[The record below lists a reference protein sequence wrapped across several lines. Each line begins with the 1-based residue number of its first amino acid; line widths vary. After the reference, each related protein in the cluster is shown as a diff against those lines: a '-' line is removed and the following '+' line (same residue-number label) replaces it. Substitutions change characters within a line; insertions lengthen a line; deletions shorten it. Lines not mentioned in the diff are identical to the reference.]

1 MVINF
6 LTNVILW
13 AYERIKYV
21 TSKPDY
27 KIIDQSMEYFIDN
40 DIIPEELDD
49 FWLDESINEWDGITE
64 TFYKNLNNVNYK
76 NTTIPKNVKKILVRI
91 KYWYNDKMY
100 KYMSYDMD
108 HEWPPARKSGIVF
121 NMPITSAQLLDSDGK
136 PVKDLLNKIKRYAGP
151 RGDYNNQQIRISD
164 LMYYDMETLEN
175 EYPTIKIKSP
185 LGMVKHVNTV
195 DGYITDLSIP

>member
-13 AYERIKYV
+13 AYERIKSV

-175 EYPTIKIKSP
+175 ESPTIKIKSP

>member
-13 AYERIKYV
+13 AYERIKSV

-175 EYPTIKIKSP
+175 EYQTIKIKSP

>member
-49 FWLDESINEWDGITE
+49 FWLD
-64 TFYKNLNNVNYK
+64 
-76 NTTIPKNVKKILVRI
+76 
-91 KYWYNDKMY
+91 
-100 KYMSYDMD
+100 
-108 HEWPPARKSGIVF
+108 
-121 NMPITSAQLLDSDGK
+121 
-136 PVKDLLNKIKRYAGP
+136 
-151 RGDYNNQQIRISD
+151 
-164 LMYYDMETLEN
+164 
-175 EYPTIKIKSP
+175 
-185 LGMVKHVNTV
+185 
-195 DGYITDLSIP
+195 

>member
-1 MVINF
+1 
-6 LTNVILW
+6 
-13 AYERIKYV
+13 
-21 TSKPDY
+21 
-27 KIIDQSMEYFIDN
+27 
-40 DIIPEELDD
+40 
-49 FWLDESINEWDGITE
+49 
-64 TFYKNLNNVNYK
+64 
-76 NTTIPKNVKKILVRI
+76 
-91 KYWYNDKMY
+91 MY

>member
-1 MVINF
+1 MIINF

-13 AYERIKYV
+13 VYDSIKSV

-108 HEWPPARKSGIVF
+108 HEWPPARKNGIVF

-175 EYPTIKIKSP
+175 EYPMIKIKSP
-185 LGMVKHVNTV
+185 LGMVKHVSSV

>member
-13 AYERIKYV
+13 AYERIKSV

-76 NTTIPKNVKKILVRI
+76 NTTIPKNVKKILARI

-185 LGMVKHVNTV
+185 LGMVKHVSSV

>member
-13 AYERIKYV
+13 AYERIKSV

-76 NTTIPKNVKKILVRI
+76 NTTIPKNVKKILE
-91 KYWYNDKMY
+91 K
-100 KYMSYDMD
+100 
-108 HEWPPARKSGIVF
+108 
-121 NMPITSAQLLDSDGK
+121 
-136 PVKDLLNKIKRYAGP
+136 
-151 RGDYNNQQIRISD
+151 QIRS
-164 LMYYDMETLEN
+164 
-175 EYPTIKIKSP
+175 
-185 LGMVKHVNTV
+185 
-195 DGYITDLSIP
+195 